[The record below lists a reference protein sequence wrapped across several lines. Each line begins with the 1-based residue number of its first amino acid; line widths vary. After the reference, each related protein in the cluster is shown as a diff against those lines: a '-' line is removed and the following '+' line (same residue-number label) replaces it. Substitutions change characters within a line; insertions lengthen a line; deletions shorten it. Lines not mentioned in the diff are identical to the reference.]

1 MLSAMVSPECRDDYS
16 DQMRQRLWPVPS
28 EESQPEVKKN
38 SPSFLLDKVMGGLSL
53 RTDHDHRDQEYSSQ
67 FDVGMSSPSFFVNK
81 VMGGL
86 SSRRSD
92 NKDHGDL
99 SLRSGN
105 DRRDNDLSYEIYDDY
120 NDEDFEYEP
129 LVFFDVPR
137 PGEGEIVI
145 AVQAATISSLK
156 SKVHQEVKIDNVSLD
171 LNSGIAIVGVV
182 REIGPHVTRW
192 KVGDRVATII
202 KSMMKNARY
211 ARVLETTVV
220 DVPCGLDS
228 AESAAV
234 AYTYLLGFQSLTHGI
249 VNQQLRYSN
258 DVFQGK
264 SILIIDGAS
273 TSGLAIVQ
281 LAKSLGAEAV
291 YATGKLHRHD
301 LLRSFGAEPL
311 DEQPINWMMTVEGKM
326 DIVIDM
332 KMAKT
337 FQHYEAEK
345 ALKATGKMVYVGY
358 PISIDSLKYGSADSW
373 KCLFEQLVAQIALI
387 FARANATY
395 YDLFSHFDNYPE
407 ELKVRRGHQSL
418 FFKSRTWSNFTF
430 LCLLFIPSEERFE
443 TCSLHVS

>member
-1 MLSAMVSPECRDDYS
+1 MVSPEYRDDYGGHLPHS
-16 DQMRQRLWPVPS
+16 LSNEMRQRLWLVPS

-53 RTDHDHRDQEYSSQ
+53 RTDNDRRDHEYSSQ
-67 FDVGMSSPSFFVNK
+67 FDGGMRSPSFFVSK

-86 SSRRSD
+86 SPRTD
-92 NKDHGDL
+92 NTDHRDL
-99 SLRSGN
+99 SLRSTN
-105 DRRDNDLSYEIYDDY
+105 DQRDNDVSFEIYDDY

-129 LVFFDVPR
+129 LVFFDLPK

-182 REIGPHVTRW
+182 REIGPRVTRC

-211 ARVLETTVV
+211 ARVLEKTVV

-249 VNQQLRYSN
+249 VNQQLRYSK
-258 DVFQGK
+258 DVFHGK
-264 SILIIDGAS
+264 NILIIDGAS

-281 LAKSLGAEAV
+281 LAKSLGAQTV
-291 YATGKLHRHD
+291 YATGKSHRHD
-301 LLRSFGAEPL
+301 LLRSFGAKPL
-311 DEQPINWMMTVEGKM
+311 DDQPVNWITTVEGKM

-337 FQHYEAEK
+337 FQHHKAEK

-407 ELKVRRGHQSL
+407 ELKVRLNHY
-418 FFKSRTWSNFTF
+418 
-430 LCLLFIPSEERFE
+430 I
-443 TCSLHVS
+443 VS